1 MINAPQEKGA
11 AVFCGT
17 RPPRTRPRA
26 ALHWGCFRSP
36 MQLARNPAS
45 RPYSPDPTWPPS
57 CAPPGKGAMTVK
69 LIRPSWAATPNSQD
83 SFVLDKCGARGAAR
97 AAWQSA
103 RVF

>member
-1 MINAPQEKGA
+1 
-11 AVFCGT
+11 
-17 RPPRTRPRA
+17 
-26 ALHWGCFRSP
+26 
-36 MQLARNPAS
+36 
-45 RPYSPDPTWPPS
+45 
-57 CAPPGKGAMTVK
+57 MTVK